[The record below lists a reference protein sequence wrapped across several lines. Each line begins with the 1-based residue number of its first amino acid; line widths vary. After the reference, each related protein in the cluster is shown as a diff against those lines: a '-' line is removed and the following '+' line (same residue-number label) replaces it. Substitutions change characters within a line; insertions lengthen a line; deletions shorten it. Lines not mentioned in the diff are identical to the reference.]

1 MKKRIIIIIAQAILW
16 LPLFAQESGKKLIP
30 ALIGIDLNYS
40 YGTPM
45 GDLATLYGNNLSVG
59 TAIVYSSSNN
69 KWSFGV
75 SGNYLFGNKVKPDVI
90 AAFRSTHEG
99 LIIGSDNLLAEAK
112 LKERGYYTSV
122 WLGRLI
128 PMVRTNTLIHGIKI
142 KLGIGHL
149 DHKIKIVD
157 ETRSINQWYTEYLK
171 GFDHRAA
178 GPAITTFIGYEFLEY
193 RGRIWC
199 YAGVEP
205 IFGLTKSLRSYY
217 YDLNQVSP
225 SAQRRDF
232 LMNFKIA
239 WILPMYRFKKSDQIE
254 Y

>member
-1 MKKRIIIIIAQAILW
+1 MKKIILVIIVQYLIW
-16 LPLFAQESGKKLIP
+16 LPLFGQDSERKPIFP
-30 ALIGIDLNYS
+30 MIGFDLNYS
-40 YGTPM
+40 YGVPS
-45 GDLATLYGNNLSVG
+45 GDLSTLYGNSLSVG
-59 TAIVYSSSNN
+59 TAIVYSTSNN
-69 KWSFGV
+69 KWSFGI
-75 SGNYLFGNKVKPDVI
+75 SGNYLFGNKVKSDVI
-90 AAFRSTHEG
+90 TAFRTTHEG

-112 LKERGYYTSV
+112 LKERGYFTSV

-128 PMVRTNTLIHGIKI
+128 PIARTTTAIHGIKI

-217 YDLNQVSP
+217 YDLNQASS
-225 SAQRRDF
+225 SAQRQDF
-232 LMNFKIA
+232 LLNFKIA